1 MAISTNPHN
10 AYIAV
15 QRRRDNLFVVSHGA
29 HIDGVVF
36 QARTPPLTEDEASF
50 LWPLISDRLH
60 TWHDMSAIAT
70 ALDEPTKDKQSWC
83 KTSTRVARLHMTTD
97 RASYVCGMLTRG
109 FETFHACAPF
119 GGE

>member
-1 MAISTNPHN
+1 METSTNPHN

-50 LWPLISDRLH
+50 LWPLIADRLR
-60 TWHDMSAIAT
+60 TWHDMSAIA
-70 ALDEPTKDKQSWC
+70 KDKQSWC

-97 RASYVCGMLTRG
+97 RASYVCDMLSRG
-109 FETFHACAPF
+109 FETFHGCTPF